1 MCGWDF
7 CKSAK
12 ENGGGCRG
20 GGVEGR
26 EDERSWTETEDGMR
40 VTEERE
46 RRRRGDRALGT
57 DRDMNNLSTLL
68 MNRLGKKMKR
78 GEAREG
84 RGRK

>member
-1 MCGWDF
+1 M
-7 CKSAK
+7 
-12 ENGGGCRG
+12 E
-20 GGVEGR
+20 ER
-26 EDERSWTETEDGMR
+26 EDERTEKEDGMR

-46 RRRRGDRALGT
+46 QRRRGDGALGT
-57 DRDMNNLSTLL
+57 DRGMNNLSTLL